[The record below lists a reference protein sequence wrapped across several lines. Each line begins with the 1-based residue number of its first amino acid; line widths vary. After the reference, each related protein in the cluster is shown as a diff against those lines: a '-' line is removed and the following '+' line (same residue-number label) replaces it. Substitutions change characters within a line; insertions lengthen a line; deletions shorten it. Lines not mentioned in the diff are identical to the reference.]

1 MSISILIS
9 AKEVKGKW
17 FISFLLYV
25 IILNDMI
32 KSLRELDRKA
42 IEPGYSLTLDTKKC
56 GIGVRMEKLW
66 GNIKANAPGLKD
78 MLHSI

>member
-1 MSISILIS
+1 MSISILVS

-32 KSLRELDRKA
+32 KSLRELDRNA

-56 GIGVRMEKLW
+56 EMSIKRKISW
-66 GNIKANAPGLKD
+66 GKHQN
-78 MLHSI
+78 